1 MEKAYARVPPEK
13 WLFVSVAVA
22 PSTIT
27 ITEHG
32 VCTQQCQMFITVH
45 PNDKD
50 LMVCLSMVMFAHV
63 FPFPN
68 WVCRCKARSNVVH
81 NEY

>member
-1 MEKAYARVPPEK
+1 MEIANSAMQKVYAGVPSEK

-32 VCTQQCQMFITVH
+32 VCLICVEH
-45 PNDKD
+45 LLN
-50 LMVCLSMVMFAHV
+50 HV
-63 FPFPN
+63 
-68 WVCRCKARSNVVH
+68 
-81 NEY
+81 

>member
-32 VCTQQCQMFITVH
+32 VGFLIQT
-45 PNDKD
+45 N
-50 LMVCLSMVMFAHV
+50 L
-63 FPFPN
+63 
-68 WVCRCKARSNVVH
+68 
-81 NEY
+81 